1 MVYMREV
8 VLKFEVPEDL
18 ARELE
23 KMESKEIS
31 LIASSIL
38 MERFSRLVRLARLF
52 EKSKLSKKKAEE
64 FAERFNER
72 LCKRYEKLYKERF
85 G

>member
-1 MVYMREV
+1 MRDV
-8 VLKFEVPEDL
+8 VLRLEVPEYL

-23 KMESKEIS
+23 RMESKEMS

-38 MERFSRLVRLARLF
+38 LERFSRLARLARLF
-52 EKSKLSKKKAEE
+52 EKSKISKEKAEAEE
-64 FAERFNER
+64 FAEKFNER
-72 LCKRYEKLYKERF
+72 LYRRYERLYKERF

>member
-1 MVYMREV
+1 MREI
-8 VLKFEVPEDL
+8 VLRLEVPEDL

-23 KMESKEIS
+23 KIESKEMS

-38 MERFSRLVRLARLF
+38 LEKFSRLAKLARLF
-52 EKSKLSKKKAEE
+52 EKSKLSKEKAEE
-64 FAERFNER
+64 FAEKFNER
-72 LCKRYEKLYKERF
+72 LYRRYERLYKERF